1 MDHQPKAAITVS
13 EMCSLLGMS
22 RTQFYEH
29 VRRGTFHEPRRLA
42 NGRPFFIA
50 AQVEDNL
57 KAKELGIGV
66 NGEYVLFY
74 NRTTRI
80 ADTSNQ
86 AGNTV
91 RPTAKIDHS
100 DLLSGLR
107 QLGLNPTA
115 QQVDD
120 AVSVVYPKGIAGI
133 DETDVLRAI
142 FRHLKRSGA
151 A

>member
-42 NGRPFFIA
+42 NGRPFFTA

-57 KAKELGIGV
+57 RAKEMGVGV

-74 NRTTRI
+74 NRSPRI

-86 AGNTV
+86 TGNTA
-91 RPTAKIDHS
+91 RPTPKVDHTE
-100 DLLSGLR
+100 LIYGLR
-107 QLGLNPTA
+107 SLGLTPTQ

-120 AVSVVYPKGIAGI
+120 AVIAVYPKGFVGI
-133 DETDVLRAI
+133 DDTDVLRAI